1 MSKAID
7 AARRAANRATVVRK
21 TATVGLEVRAAKD
34 NGDIPVSGHAA
45 LFNTLSQ
52 PLYDFWEG
60 RFVEQIAPGAF
71 SKTLQE
77 CDCRFLINH
86 DPNLVLARYRGGQDA
101 GTLALEED
109 GRGLAIAADMAPTSY
124 AQDLALSMKRG
135 DVTQMSFAMQ
145 VMKDDWDETDE
156 GTPLRT
162 VQEVKLY
169 DVSAVT
175 YPAYEQT
182 EIGLRSRE
190 ARALLHSLGLLDIP
204 DEQRAALWRALTTD
218 DTPTDALL
226 PALRAAHTALA
237 ALVARA
243 EPAASHSEG
252 YALDLL
258 TRRHAL
264 KARQLKLGAA

>member
-1 MSKAID
+1 MSKATID
-7 AARRAANRATVVRK
+7 AARKAANRATVVRK
-21 TATVGLEVRAAKD
+21 TATVGLEVRAARD

-71 SKTLQE
+71 AKTLN
-77 CDCRFLINH
+77 DGADVRMLINH
-86 DPNLVLARYRGGQDA
+86 DPNLILARSKGDSP
-101 GTLALEED
+101 TLRLAED
-109 GRGLAIAADMAPTSY
+109 NRGLAIDADMAPTSY
-124 AQDLALSMKRG
+124 GTDLALSMRRG

-145 VMKDDWDETDE
+145 VMQDDWDETDE

-162 VQEVKLY
+162 VREVKLF
-169 DVSAVT
+169 DVSPVT

-190 ARALLHSLGLLDIP
+190 ARALLHAFGLLDIP
-204 DEQRAALWRALTTD
+204 EAQRGALLRALTSN
-218 DTPTDALL
+218 DTPDTALL
-226 PALRAAHTALA
+226 PTLRAAHNALA

-243 EPAASHSEG
+243 EPATSHSDG
-252 YALDLL
+252 YDLDLL

-264 KARQLKLGAA
+264 KARQYHLGAA